1 MNELLPKMKAVMRQC
16 EHYDFIVNFSYC
28 EEDLLTKIF
37 IDYYRDYIEAMDL
50 TSMEDWDLISAYDQ
64 SLFQYLSNHEFYKL
78 VQQKY
83 CTDNEWGN
91 FIIYT
96 LNRFY
101 EFYLD
106 MTQATLKATKWL

>member
-1 MNELLPKMKAVMRQC
+1 MNELLPKMEAVVRWC
-16 EHYDFIVNFSYC
+16 KHYDFIVNFSYR

-50 TSMEDWDLISAYDQ
+50 TSFEDWNLIAAYDT

-78 VQQKY
+78 VQEKY
-83 CTDNEWGN
+83 HTDSEWGN

-96 LNRFY
+96 LNNFY

-106 MTQATLKATKWL
+106 MTQVTMKSTKWL